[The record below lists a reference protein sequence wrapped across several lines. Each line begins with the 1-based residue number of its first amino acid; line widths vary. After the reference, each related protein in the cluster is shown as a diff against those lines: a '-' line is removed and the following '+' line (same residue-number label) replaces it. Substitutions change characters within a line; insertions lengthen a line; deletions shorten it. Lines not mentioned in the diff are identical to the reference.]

1 MGKPL
6 WESRIFWVN
15 VVAIG
20 IMIAQQVG
28 IGYLI
33 PADAEVVL
41 LGAINLI
48 LRLITREPITW

>member
-20 IMIAQQVG
+20 IMVAQQAG

-48 LRLITREPITW
+48 LRLVTREPITW

>member
-1 MGKPL
+1 VGKPL

-20 IMIAQQVG
+20 IMVAQQAG

-48 LRLITREPITW
+48 LRLVTREPITW